1 MKILRQLIPAFKPGA
16 RLIINDTILPEPNTL
31 SELHERKIRAL
42 DMVMLSFFNSRER
55 ERDDWERIC
64 QQVDSRLKFV
74 DAWVPE
80 GAALGI
86 IEAVW
91 DDDKAMDVAIVKG
104 VDKVQRVNDEVN
116 MVNGANKIDEVIEVN
131 EVSEINGE
139 LIVRPNT
146 GDGVFGR

>member
-1 MKILRQLIPAFKPGA
+1 
-16 RLIINDTILPEPNTL
+16 
-31 SELHERKIRAL
+31 
-42 DMVMLSFFNSRER
+42 MVMLSFFNSRER

-91 DDDKAMDVAIVKG
+91 DDKAVG
-104 VDKVQRVNDEVN
+104 VEILNGVNEVQRVSNEVN
-116 MVNGANKIDEVIEVN
+116 LVDMANKIDEVIQVN
-131 EVSEINGE
+131 EVNDISSE
-139 LIVRPNT
+139 LIIGSNT
-146 GDGVFGR
+146 ADGVLGR

>member
-1 MKILRQLIPAFKPGA
+1 
-16 RLIINDTILPEPNTL
+16 
-31 SELHERKIRAL
+31 
-42 DMVMLSFFNSRER
+42 MVMLSFFNSREW

-91 DDDKAMDVAIVKG
+91 DDRAMNVEIG
-104 VDKVQRVNDEVN
+104 NEVDQVQRVK
-116 MVNGANKIDEVIEVN
+116 M
-131 EVSEINGE
+131 
-139 LIVRPNT
+139 
-146 GDGVFGR
+146 GRTR

>member
-1 MKILRQLIPAFKPGA
+1 
-16 RLIINDTILPEPNTL
+16 
-31 SELHERKIRAL
+31 
-42 DMVMLSFFNSRER
+42 MVMLSFFNSRER

-91 DDDKAMDVAIVKG
+91 DDKAVDVEIGNG
-104 VDKVQRVNDEVN
+104 VYKVQRV
-116 MVNGANKIDEVIEVN
+116 MANGANKTNEVIEVD
-131 EVSEINGE
+131 EVNEINGE
-139 LIVRPNT
+139 LRIEPNT
-146 GDGVFGR
+146 ADGVFVR

>member
-1 MKILRQLIPAFKPGA
+1 
-16 RLIINDTILPEPNTL
+16 
-31 SELHERKIRAL
+31 
-42 DMVMLSFFNSRER
+42 MVMLSFFNSRER

-91 DDDKAMDVAIVKG
+91 DDEVMDDEIVNG
-104 VDKVQRVNDEVN
+104 VDEVQEV
-116 MVNGANKIDEVIEVN
+116 KK
-131 EVSEINGE
+131 
-139 LIVRPNT
+139 
-146 GDGVFGR
+146 

>member
-1 MKILRQLIPAFKPGA
+1 
-16 RLIINDTILPEPNTL
+16 
-31 SELHERKIRAL
+31 
-42 DMVMLSFFNSRER
+42 MLSFFNSRER

-91 DDDKAMDVAIVKG
+91 DDKAVGVEIVKG
-104 VDKVQRVNDEVN
+104 VSKVQGVTQEVN
-116 MVNGANKIDEVIEVN
+116 LVNRANKLDEVIQVNEVN
-131 EVSEINGE
+131 EINSE
-139 LIVRPNT
+139 LIIGPNT
-146 GDGVFGR
+146 ADGVLGR